1 MGAIPLPMIAVTDR
15 ERQARPLI
23 RAWLL
28 FAAFLVF
35 AMVIVGGATRLTDSG
50 LSITEWQ
57 PLLGAIP
64 PLSDAD
70 WLQAFD
76 KYRHIPEFS
85 LVNPDMSLAD
95 FKFIYWWEW
104 THRFLGRFIGLV
116 MIVPFLVLW
125 LTRRIEKPLLPRLA
139 GLIVLGGLQG
149 ALGWY
154 MVESGLVDRVDV
166 SQYRLAAH
174 LTFATV
180 ILGAILWTGLGIG
193 DQGRRAPQAGR
204 DWGAAGL
211 VALVLL
217 QVALGGFVAGLDAG
231 MGYNTWPLMDGQWIP
246 KGLWVMDPAW
256 RNFFEN
262 AMTVQ
267 FDHRLI
273 AYTVAV
279 CAALYAWRVRARA
292 AKAMLLAV
300 LLQIGLGIWTLLA
313 QVPLWLGLAHQAGA
327 MIVFATAVWNL
338 HDALS
343 RQAERRLSPSS
354 APSSGAGEGG
364 AKHRVGIHSP

>member
-1 MGAIPLPMIAVTDR
+1 MTAVADR
-15 ERQARPLI
+15 ERRARPLI
-23 RAWLL
+23 RAWLW

-64 PLSDAD
+64 PLTEAD
-70 WLQAFD
+70 WLLAFG
-76 KYRHIPEFS
+76 KYKQIPQYS
-85 LVNPDMSLAD
+85 LVNQGMSLGE

-116 MIVPFLVLW
+116 MIAPFLVFW
-125 LTRRIEKPLLPRLA
+125 VTRRIERRLVPRLA

-154 MVESGLVDRVDV
+154 MVKSGLVDRVDV

-174 LTFATV
+174 LSFATV
-180 ILGAILWTGLGIG
+180 ILGAIVWTALGIG
-193 DQGRRAPQAGR
+193 DGRRHPPRSGR
-204 DWGAAGL
+204 DWAAVVLVGL
-211 VALVLL
+211 VLT
-217 QVALGGFVAGLDAG
+217 QIALGGFVAGLDAG
-231 MGYNTWPLMDGQWIP
+231 MGYNTWPLMDGQWVP
-246 KGLWVMDPAW
+246 EGLTVMEPAW
-256 RNFFEN
+256 RNLFEN

-267 FDHRLI
+267 FDHRVM
-273 AYTVAV
+273 AYVVAV
-279 CAALYAWRVRARA
+279 YAAVHAFRVRSRAARA
-292 AKAMLLAV
+292 ILHAV
-300 LLQIGLGIWTLLA
+300 LLQVVLGIWTLLM

-327 MIVFATAVWNL
+327 MIVFATAVWAM

-343 RQAERRLSPSS
+343 REPGTGLALHHEI
-354 APSSGAGEGG
+354 A
-364 AKHRVGIHSP
+364 

>member
-1 MGAIPLPMIAVTDR
+1 MIAVTDR
-15 ERQARPLI
+15 EHRARPLI
-23 RAWLL
+23 RAWLWC
-28 FAAFLVF
+28 AAFLVF

-57 PLLGAIP
+57 PLLGVIP
-64 PLSDAD
+64 PLSEAE
-70 WLQAFD
+70 WLQAFE
-76 KYRHIPEFS
+76 KYKQIPEYS
-85 LVNPDMSLAD
+85 LVNQGMSLAD

-104 THRFLGRFIGLV
+104 THRFLGRFIGVV

-125 LTRRIEKPLLPRLA
+125 LARCIEKPLLPRLA
-139 GLIVLGGLQG
+139 GLILLGGLQG

-154 MVESGLVDRVDV
+154 MVKSGLIGRVDV
-166 SQYRLAAH
+166 SQYRLAGH

-180 ILGAILWTGLGIG
+180 IFGAIVWTALGIG
-193 DQGRRAPQAGR
+193 DHRRRPPQTSG
-204 DWGAAGL
+204 DWAALGL

-217 QVALGGFVAGLDAG
+217 QVAFGGFVAGLDAG
-231 MGYNTWPLMDGQWIP
+231 MGYNTWPLMDGQLIP
-246 KGLWVMDPAW
+246 KGLMIMEPAW

-273 AYTVAV
+273 AYTVAAY
-279 CAALYAWRVRARA
+279 AALHAWRVKSRA
-292 AKAMLLAV
+292 AKAVLHAV

-343 RQAERRLSPSS
+343 RQAERILSPS
-354 APSSGAGEGG
+354 PFRGESSFIT
-364 AKHRVGIHSP
+364 RSPDRYRR

>member
-1 MGAIPLPMIAVTDR
+1 MIAVTDR
-15 ERQARPLI
+15 QHRARPLI
-23 RAWLL
+23 RAWLW

-64 PLSDAD
+64 PLSEAD
-70 WLQAFD
+70 WLHAFERY
-76 KYRHIPEFS
+76 KQIPEYS
-85 LVNPDMSLAD
+85 LVNQGMSLAD

-104 THRFLGRFIGLV
+104 THRLLGRFIGLA

-125 LTRRIEKPLLPRLA
+125 LTRRIEQRLLPRLVC
-139 GLIVLGGLQG
+139 LIILGGLQG
-149 ALGWY
+149 TLGWY
-154 MVESGLVDRVDV
+154 MVKSGLVDRVDV

-174 LTFATV
+174 LTFATA
-180 ILGAILWTGLGIG
+180 ILGAIVWTALGIG
-193 DQGRRAPQAGR
+193 DQPRRPPQAGR
-204 DWGAAGL
+204 DWAAAGL

-231 MGYNTWPLMDGQWIP
+231 MGYNTWPLMDGQLIP
-246 KGLWVMDPAW
+246 KGLMIMDPAW

-267 FDHRLI
+267 FDHRVV

-279 CAALYAWRVRARA
+279 YAALYARRVKSRA
-292 AKAMLLAV
+292 AKAVIYAV
-300 LLQIGLGIWTLLA
+300 LLQVGLGIWTLLT

-343 RQAERRLSPSS
+343 QQPERILSPSR
-354 APSSGAGEGG
+354 APSSGARENG
-364 AKHRVGIHSP
+364 AQRRAGASHLR

>member
-1 MGAIPLPMIAVTDR
+1 MIAVTDR
-15 ERQARPLI
+15 ELRARPLI
-23 RAWLL
+23 RAWLW

-64 PLSDAD
+64 PLTEAD
-70 WLQAFD
+70 WLLAFE
-76 KYRHIPEFS
+76 KYKQIPEYS
-85 LVNPDMSLAD
+85 LVNQGMSLSD

-104 THRFLGRFIGLV
+104 AHRFLGRFIGLM
-116 MIVPFLVLW
+116 MIVPFLALW
-125 LTRRIEKPLLPRLA
+125 LTRRIERRLVPRLV

-154 MVESGLVDRVDV
+154 MVKSGLIDRVDV

-174 LTFATV
+174 LIFATI
-180 ILGAILWTGLGIG
+180 ILGAIVWTALGIS
-193 DQGRRAPQAGR
+193 DVRRRPPRSGR
-204 DWGAAGL
+204 DWAALGL

-246 KGLWVMDPAW
+246 EGLMIMEPAW

-267 FDHRLI
+267 FDHRLV
-273 AYTVAV
+273 AYAV
-279 CAALYAWRVRARA
+279 TIYAAVYAFRVKSRA
-292 AKAMLLAV
+292 AKAILHTV
-300 LLQIGLGIWTLLA
+300 LLQVGLGIWALLT

-327 MIVFATAVWNL
+327 MIVFATAIWVL
-338 HDALS
+338 HEALS
-343 RQAERRLSPSS
+343 RQPERGL
-354 APSSGAGEGG
+354 ALNHEIA
-364 AKHRVGIHSP
+364 